1 MKYERECHQRDILQT
16 RLFQMEK
23 ELANRQQQSKLLG
36 QLQIDIKR
44 LHVAFDALEVRQRI
58 PAVVRS
64 LLSPLLLQ
72 AENTQ
77 LNAQLS
83 LARPTSVQLHKFR
96 HGTVHP
102 SLAFILHL
110 SRFCTDIPHSCHE
123 SLC

>member
-1 MKYERECHQRDILQT
+1 MKYERECHQRDILQS
-16 RLFQMEK
+16 RLFQVEK

-44 LHVAFDALEVRQRI
+44 LHVAFDALEVSRCI
-58 PAVVRS
+58 ARS
-64 LLSPLLLQ
+64 LLSHSLQ

-83 LARPTSVQLHKFR
+83 LTRPTSIQLHKFR
-96 HGTVHP
+96 HGTVQTC
-102 SLAFILHL
+102 LLVVVILHL
-110 SRFCTDIPHSCHE
+110 SRFTDVPHACHE